1 MEANV
6 VVATIIISV
15 LSFVVACQWQDL
27 FETIIETYAPS
38 AKSQLRWKT
47 LYVVGSTIFLILL
60 AMILIPRL
68 SNYLKKD
75 TKENE

>member
-15 LSFVVACQWQDL
+15 FSFIVASQWEEL

-38 AKSQLRWKT
+38 AKSQLKWKT
-47 LYVVGSTIFLILL
+47 LYVVSTTVFLILL
-60 AMILIPRL
+60 AVFLIPRMC
-68 SNYLKKD
+68 NYMKKD
-75 TKENE
+75 TKEK